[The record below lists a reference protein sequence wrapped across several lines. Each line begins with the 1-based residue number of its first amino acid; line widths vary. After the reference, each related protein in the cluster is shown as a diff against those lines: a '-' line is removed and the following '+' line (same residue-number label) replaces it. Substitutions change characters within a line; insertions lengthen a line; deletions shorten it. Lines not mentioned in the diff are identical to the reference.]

1 MAGHSKWANIKHR
14 KARQDAKR
22 GKIYTKLIRELTVA
36 AKAGGGDPNDNP
48 RLRLALDKANS
59 ENMPKDTIK
68 RAIERGTGAGEA
80 GNLEEI
86 TYEGY
91 GPGGVAVLVEAMTD
105 NRNRTV
111 ADVRHAFTK
120 FGGNLGTD
128 GSVSYLFNKIGIAM
142 IEKNQDEDAVMEIL
156 LDFDGE
162 DLEDTGDNFV
172 ATVPFQNLSAFV
184 EKLKEQGIEVEN
196 AEVTMKADTSVPVDQ
211 EMGEKVLRIL
221 DFLDEVDDVQEVHS
235 NAEFPD
241 DFKPSEQ

>member
-36 AKAGGGDPNDNP
+36 AKAGGGDPADNS

-68 RAIERGTGAGEA
+68 RAIERGTGAGES
-80 GNLEEI
+80 GNLEEV

-91 GPGGVAVLVEAMTD
+91 GPGGVAILVEAMTD

-111 ADVRHAFTK
+111 AEVRHAFTK

-128 GSVSYLFNKIGIAM
+128 GSVSYLFNKIGFAQV
-142 IEKNQDEDAVMEIL
+142 NPNADEEIVMDIL
-156 LDFDGE
+156 LENDGE
-162 DLEDTGDNFV
+162 DLEVGSESIDI
-172 ATVPFQNLSAFV
+172 TVPFQNLSSFV
-184 EKLKEQGIEVEN
+184 ETLKNKNIGILN
-196 AEVTMKADTSVPVDQ
+196 AEVTMRADTSIALDQ
-211 EMGEKVLRIL
+211 ETGEKLLRIL
-221 DFLDEVDDVQEVHS
+221 DFLEDVDDVQEVHS

-241 DFKPSEQ
+241 NFEPGD

>member
-1 MAGHSKWANIKHR
+1 
-14 KARQDAKR
+14 
-22 GKIYTKLIRELTVA
+22 
-36 AKAGGGDPNDNP
+36 
-48 RLRLALDKANS
+48 
-59 ENMPKDTIK
+59 
-68 RAIERGTGAGEA
+68 
-80 GNLEEI
+80 
-86 TYEGY
+86 
-91 GPGGVAVLVEAMTD
+91 MTD

-128 GSVSYLFNKIGIAM
+128 GSVSYLFNKIGLAM

-162 DLEDTGDNFV
+162 DLEDTGDNFI
-172 ATVPFQNLSAFV
+172 ATVPSQNLSAFV

-241 DFKPSEQ
+241 DFKPSEH

>member
-1 MAGHSKWANIKHR
+1 
-14 KARQDAKR
+14 
-22 GKIYTKLIRELTVA
+22 
-36 AKAGGGDPNDNP
+36 
-48 RLRLALDKANS
+48 
-59 ENMPKDTIK
+59 
-68 RAIERGTGAGEA
+68 
-80 GNLEEI
+80 
-86 TYEGY
+86 
-91 GPGGVAVLVEAMTD
+91 MTD

-120 FGGNLGTD
+120 FGGNLGSE
-128 GSVSYLFNKIGIAM
+128 GSVSYLFNKIGLAI

-172 ATVPFQNLSAFV
+172 ATVSSQNLSAFV
-184 EKLKEQGIEVEN
+184 EKLKEQGIEVED
-196 AEVTMKADTSVPVDQ
+196 AEVTMNADTSVPVDQ

-241 DFKPSEQ
+241 DFKPLEQ

>member
-36 AKAGGGDPNDNP
+36 AKAGGGDPADNS

-59 ENMPKDTIK
+59 ENMPKDTIN
-68 RAIERGTGAGEA
+68 RAIERGTGAGES
-80 GNLEEI
+80 GNLEEV

-91 GPGGVAVLVEAMTD
+91 GPGGVAILVEAMTD

-111 ADVRHAFTK
+111 AEVRHAFTK

-128 GSVSYLFNKIGIAM
+128 GSVSYLFNKIGFAQVDP
-142 IEKNQDEDAVMEIL
+142 NADEEIVMDIL
-156 LDFDGE
+156 LENDGE
-162 DLEDTGDNFV
+162 DLEVGSESIDI
-172 ATVPFQNLSAFV
+172 TVPFQNLSSFV
-184 EKLKEQGIEVEN
+184 ETLKNKNIGILN
-196 AEVTMKADTSVPVDQ
+196 AEVTMRADTSIALDQ
-211 EMGEKVLRIL
+211 ETGEKLLRIL
-221 DFLDEVDDVQEVHS
+221 DFLEDVDDVQEVHS

-241 DFKPSEQ
+241 NFEPGD

>member
-36 AKAGGGDPNDNP
+36 ARAGGGDPNDNP

-80 GNLEEI
+80 GSLEEI

-128 GSVSYLFNKIGIAM
+128 GSVSYLFNKIGLVI
-142 IEKNQDEDAVMEIL
+142 IDKNQDEEEVMEIL

-162 DLEDTGDNFV
+162 DLEDTVDNFI

-184 EKLKEQGIEVEN
+184 ERLKDKDIIVEN
-196 AEVTMKADTSVPVDQ
+196 AEVTMKADTSVLVDQ
-211 EMGEKVLRIL
+211 DMGEKVLRIL

-241 DFKPSEQ
+241 DFKPSD

>member
-36 AKAGGGDPNDNP
+36 AKAGGGDPADNP

-68 RAIERGTGAGEA
+68 RAIERGTGAGES
-80 GNLEEI
+80 GNLEEV

-91 GPGGVAVLVEAMTD
+91 GPGGVAILVEAMTD

-111 ADVRHAFTK
+111 AEVRHAFTK

-128 GSVSYLFNKIGIAM
+128 GSVSYLFNKIGFAQVDP
-142 IEKNQDEDAVMEIL
+142 NADEEIVMDIL
-156 LDFDGE
+156 LENDGE
-162 DLEDTGDNFV
+162 DLEVGSESIDI
-172 ATVPFQNLSAFV
+172 TVPFQNLSSFV
-184 EKLKEQGIEVEN
+184 ETLKNKNIGILN
-196 AEVTMKADTSVPVDQ
+196 AEVTMRADTSIALDQ
-211 EMGEKVLRIL
+211 ETGEKLLRIL
-221 DFLDEVDDVQEVHS
+221 DFLEDVDDVQEVHS

-241 DFKPSEQ
+241 NFEPGD

>member
-36 AKAGGGDPNDNP
+36 AKAGGGDPADNP

-68 RAIERGTGAGEA
+68 RAIERGTGAGES
-80 GNLEEI
+80 GNLEEV

-91 GPGGVAVLVEAMTD
+91 GPGGVAILVEAMTD

-111 ADVRHAFTK
+111 AEGRHAFTK

-128 GSVSYLFNKIGIAM
+128 GSVSYLFNKIGFAQVDP
-142 IEKNQDEDAVMEIL
+142 NADEEIVMDIL
-156 LDFDGE
+156 LENDGE
-162 DLEDTGDNFV
+162 DLEVGSESIDI
-172 ATVPFQNLSAFV
+172 TVPFQNLSSFI
-184 EKLKEQGIEVEN
+184 ETLKNKNIGILN
-196 AEVTMKADTSVPVDQ
+196 AEVTMRADTSIALDQ
-211 EMGEKVLRIL
+211 ETGEKLLRIL
-221 DFLDEVDDVQEVHS
+221 DFLEDVDDVQEVHS

-241 DFKPSEQ
+241 NFEPGD

>member
-36 AKAGGGDPNDNP
+36 AKAGGGDPADNP

-68 RAIERGTGAGEA
+68 RAIERGMGAGES
-80 GNLEEI
+80 GNLEEV

-91 GPGGVAVLVEAMTD
+91 GPGGVAILVEAMTD

-111 ADVRHAFTK
+111 AEVRHAFTK

-128 GSVSYLFNKIGIAM
+128 GSVSYLFNKIGFAQVDP
-142 IEKNQDEDAVMEIL
+142 NADEEIVMDIL
-156 LDFDGE
+156 LENDGE
-162 DLEDTGDNFV
+162 DLEVGSESIDI
-172 ATVPFQNLSAFV
+172 TVPFQNLSSFV
-184 EKLKEQGIEVEN
+184 ETLKNKNIGILN
-196 AEVTMKADTSVPVDQ
+196 AEVTMRADTSIALDQ
-211 EMGEKVLRIL
+211 ETGEKLLRIL
-221 DFLDEVDDVQEVHS
+221 DFLEDVDDVQEVHS

-241 DFKPSEQ
+241 NFEPGD

>member
-14 KARQDAKR
+14 KARQDASR
-22 GKIYTKLIRELTVA
+22 GKVWTKVIREITVA
-36 AKAGGGDPNDNP
+36 AKDGPDPNDNP
-48 RLRLALDKANS
+48 RLRLALEKANAA
-59 ENMPKDTIK
+59 NMPKDTIK
-68 RAIERGTGAGEA
+68 RAIEKGSGTGETGE
-80 GNLEEI
+80 LEEI
-86 TYEGY
+86 IFEGY
-91 GPGGVAVLVEAMTD
+91 GPGGVAILVETMTD

-111 ADVRHAFTK
+111 SDVRHAFSK

-128 GSVSYLFNKIGIAM
+128 GSVSYLFNKIGLAM

-172 ATVPFQNLSAFV
+172 ATVPSQNLSAFV

>member
-1 MAGHSKWANIKHR
+1 VAGHSKWANIKHR

-36 AKAGGGDPNDNP
+36 AKAGGGDPADNP

-68 RAIERGTGAGEA
+68 RAIERGTGAGES
-80 GNLEEI
+80 GNLEEV

-91 GPGGVAVLVEAMTD
+91 GPGGVAILVEAMTD

-111 ADVRHAFTK
+111 AEVRHAFTK

-128 GSVSYLFNKIGIAM
+128 GSVSYLFNKIGFAQVDP
-142 IEKNQDEDAVMEIL
+142 NADEEIVMDIL
-156 LDFDGE
+156 LENDGE
-162 DLEDTGDNFV
+162 DLEVGSESIDI
-172 ATVPFQNLSAFV
+172 TVPFQNLSSFV
-184 EKLKEQGIEVEN
+184 ETLKNKNIGILN
-196 AEVTMKADTSVPVDQ
+196 AEVTMRADTSIALDQ
-211 EMGEKVLRIL
+211 ETGEKLLRIL
-221 DFLDEVDDVQEVHS
+221 DFLEDVDDVQEVHS

-241 DFKPSEQ
+241 NFEPGD

>member
-36 AKAGGGDPNDNP
+36 AKAGGGDPADNP

-68 RAIERGTGAGEA
+68 RAIERGTGVGES
-80 GNLEEI
+80 GNLEEV

-91 GPGGVAVLVEAMTD
+91 GPGGVAILVEAMTD

-111 ADVRHAFTK
+111 AEVRHAFTK

-128 GSVSYLFNKIGIAM
+128 GSVSYLFNKIGFAQVDP
-142 IEKNQDEDAVMEIL
+142 NADEEIVMDIL
-156 LDFDGE
+156 LENDGE
-162 DLEDTGDNFV
+162 DLEVGSESIDI
-172 ATVPFQNLSAFV
+172 TVPFQNLSSFV
-184 EKLKEQGIEVEN
+184 ETLKNKNIGILN
-196 AEVTMKADTSVPVDQ
+196 AEVTMRADTSIALDQ
-211 EMGEKVLRIL
+211 ETGEKLLRIL
-221 DFLDEVDDVQEVHS
+221 DFLEDVDDVQEVHS

-241 DFKPSEQ
+241 NFEPGD

>member
-59 ENMPKDTIK
+59 ENMPKDTIN
-68 RAIERGTGAGEA
+68 RAIERGAGTGEA

-128 GSVSYLFNKIGIAM
+128 GSVSYLFNKIGLAL
-142 IEKNQDEDAVMEIL
+142 IEKSHDEDEIMEVL
-156 LDFDGE
+156 LDFDGV
-162 DLEDTGDNFV
+162 DLEDTGENFI
-172 ATVPFQNLSAFV
+172 ATVPFQNLSSFV
-184 EKLKEQGIEVEN
+184 EKLKVKGFVIEN
-196 AEVTMKADTSVPVDQ
+196 AEVTLKADTSVPVDQ
-211 EMGEKVLRIL
+211 DMGEKVLRIL

-241 DFKPSEQ
+241 DFKPSE

>member
-1 MAGHSKWANIKHR
+1 VAGHSKWANIKHR

-36 AKAGGGDPNDNP
+36 AKAGGGDPADNP

-68 RAIERGTGAGEA
+68 RAIERGTGAGES
-80 GNLEEI
+80 GNLEEV

-91 GPGGVAVLVEAMTD
+91 GPGGVAILVEAMTD

-111 ADVRHAFTK
+111 AEVRHAFTK

-128 GSVSYLFNKIGIAM
+128 GSVSYLFNKIGFAQVDP
-142 IEKNQDEDAVMEIL
+142 NADEEIVMDIL
-156 LDFDGE
+156 LENDGE
-162 DLEDTGDNFV
+162 DLEVGSESIDI
-172 ATVPFQNLSAFV
+172 TVPFQNLSSFI
-184 EKLKEQGIEVEN
+184 ETLKNKNIGILN
-196 AEVTMKADTSVPVDQ
+196 AEVTMRADTSIALDQ
-211 EMGEKVLRIL
+211 ETGEKLLRIL
-221 DFLDEVDDVQEVHS
+221 DFLEDVDDVQEVHS

-241 DFKPSEQ
+241 NFEPGD

>member
-36 AKAGGGDPNDNP
+36 AKAGGGDPADNS

-68 RAIERGTGAGEA
+68 RAIERGTGVGES
-80 GNLEEI
+80 GNLEEV

-91 GPGGVAVLVEAMTD
+91 GPGGVAILVEAMTD

-111 ADVRHAFTK
+111 AEVRHAFTK

-128 GSVSYLFNKIGIAM
+128 GSVSYLFNKIGFAQVDP
-142 IEKNQDEDAVMEIL
+142 NADEEIVMDIL
-156 LDFDGE
+156 LENDGE
-162 DLEDTGDNFV
+162 DLEVGSESIDI
-172 ATVPFQNLSAFV
+172 TVPFQNLSSFV
-184 EKLKEQGIEVEN
+184 ETLKNKNIGILN
-196 AEVTMKADTSVPVDQ
+196 AEVTMRADTSIALDQ
-211 EMGEKVLRIL
+211 ETGEKLLRIL
-221 DFLDEVDDVQEVHS
+221 DFLEDVDDVQEVHS

-241 DFKPSEQ
+241 NFEPGD